1 MFLHSQFQ
9 RGVSHHIDKIKSIY
23 MFSHTAQ
30 TFQVTLQ
37 KCIDER
43 VVHSSHVIEV

>member
-9 RGVSHHIDKIKSIY
+9 RGVSHHIDKINSIY
-23 MFSHTAQ
+23 MFSHAAK
-30 TFQVTLQ
+30 TFQATLQ

-43 VVHSSHVIEV
+43 MVSSHVIEV